1 MGIAFPYP
9 ATVPAIPTMEQ
20 ALQTFVDDTIAT
32 STLQSVPEVGSS

>member
-20 ALQTFVDDTIAT
+20 VLQTFVDDTR
-32 STLQSVPEVGSS
+32 S

>member
-20 ALQTFVDDTIAT
+20 VLQTFVDTR
-32 STLQSVPEVGSS
+32 S